1 MRRERLK
8 KQKKK
13 GKEEAISTNQ
23 MKTSQERN

>member
-13 GKEEAISTNQ
+13 GKEEAISNNQ